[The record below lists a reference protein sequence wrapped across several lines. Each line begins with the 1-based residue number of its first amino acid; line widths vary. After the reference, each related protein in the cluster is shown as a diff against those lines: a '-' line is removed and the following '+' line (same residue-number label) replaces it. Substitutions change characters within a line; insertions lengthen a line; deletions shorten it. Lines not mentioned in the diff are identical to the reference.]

1 MNIIRGITKIRPG
14 DQHALDGIVEN
25 PVSEDFL
32 LSNVRIWDARSGS
45 TQDGKSVVVKNG
57 RIGTVSDAPPT
68 GFTGRVIESA
78 GKTLIPGLI
87 DSHVHMFYDGG
98 PELFKNP
105 SALLKRFYVET
116 KGLTEYSPQIVRRG
130 LLKLK
135 SGTTSMRI
143 LGDGYYSLKYRDA
156 LKNWDIV
163 GPRVFTAG
171 VHVNGPNGYITG
183 GFGQILDEDERGRIA
198 VELTSFEEIATKM
211 ESHIGTGIDVV
222 KIATTH
228 SVMGFGDAKPDVPEE
243 WVREIVRIA
252 HRHGLKVTTHSAGEK
267 GDWAAIRGG
276 VDGIEHLVTVPREL
290 SDEMIS
296 EIKARGIVVCPTLS
310 ASAYDLTNMFDNTE
324 MVVDDPE
331 IIANVPAGIRKDLY
345 LTVWVMKLPGVL
357 RFATKEPKAFEKL
370 QHWHRQAVANT
381 AKLYQAGVELIFGT
395 DMPFTMGNFW
405 HSVMNEVRAL
415 KLAGVSNSDILKMA
429 TINAAEALGVED
441 SIGTIEEGKIAD
453 LVLINGNPLQDIEA
467 LRNVEMVVKEG
478 RIVYK
483 HLP

>member
-1 MNIIRGITKIRPG
+1 MNIIRGITKIKPG

-25 PVSEDFL
+25 PIKEDFL
-32 LSNVRIWDARSGS
+32 LSNVRLWDARSDF

-57 RIGTVSDAPPT
+57 RIGTVSETPPT
-68 GFTGRVIESA
+68 GFTGRVIEGA

-87 DSHVHMFYDGG
+87 DAHVHMFYDSG

-105 SALLKRFYVET
+105 YPLLKKFYVDT

-135 SGTTSMRI
+135 SGTTTMRI

-171 VHVNGPNGYITG
+171 LHVNGPSGYITR
-183 GFGQILDEDERGRIA
+183 GFGQIFDEDQKRNIA
-198 VELTSFEEIATKM
+198 VEITSFEEIAPKM
-211 ESHIGTGIDVV
+211 GSHIGTGIDVV

-228 SVMGFGDAKPDVPEE
+228 GTMLEDAEPDLPEE
-243 WVREIVRIA
+243 WVREIVKIA
-252 HRHGLKVTTHSAGEK
+252 HQHGLKVTSHTYGEK

-276 VDGIEHLVTVPREL
+276 VDGIEHLVNVSREL

-310 ASAYDLTNMFDNTE
+310 GSTYSITNLLNNKE
-324 MVVDDPE
+324 ILVNDPD
-331 IIANVPAGIRKDLY
+331 IIANVPAAVRKDIY
-345 LTVWVMKLPGVL
+345 LTLWMFKLPGFT
-357 RFATKEPKAFEKL
+357 RFAMKEPKLFEK
-370 QHWHRQAVANT
+370 WEHRYKQTFANT
-381 AKLYQAGVELIFGT
+381 AKLYAAGVKLIFGT
-395 DMPFTMGNFW
+395 DIPQLMGNFW
-405 HSVMNEVRAL
+405 HSVMDEVRAL

-429 TINAAEALGVED
+429 TINAAEAIGVED
-441 SIGTIEEGKIAD
+441 RIGAIEEGKLAD
-453 LVLINGNPLQDIEA
+453 LVLINGDPLQDIEA
-467 LRNVEMVVKEG
+467 LRNVEMVFKEG

>member
-1 MNIIRGITKIRPG
+1 MMNIVRAITKIKPG

-25 PVSEDFL
+25 PIIEDFL
-32 LSNVRIWDARSGS
+32 LSNIRIWDARSGF

-57 RIGTVSDAPPT
+57 QIGIVSETPPT
-68 GFTGRVIESA
+68 NFTGRVIDGA

-98 PELFKNP
+98 PEILKNY
-105 SALLKRFYVET
+105 SGIIEKFYVET
-116 KGLTEYSPQIVRRG
+116 KSLTEYSPPIVRRG

-135 SGTTSMRI
+135 SGTTTMRI

-171 VHVNGPNGYITG
+171 LHVNGPSGYITRG
-183 GFGQILDEDERGRIA
+183 IADEDRKRHIA
-198 VELTSFEEIATKM
+198 VELTSFEDIAPKM
-211 ESHIGTGIDVV
+211 ERHIATGIDVV

-228 SVMGFGDAKPDVPEE
+228 GSVGFADAEPDLPEE
-243 WVREIVRIA
+243 WVREIVKIT
-252 HRHGLKVTTHSAGEK
+252 HEHGLKVTTHTLGEK

-276 VDGIEHLVTVPREL
+276 VDGIEHLVGVPREL

-310 ASAYDLTNMFDNTE
+310 ASAYDMMNMLKNTE
-324 MVVDDPE
+324 ILVNDPD
-331 IIANVPAGIRKDLY
+331 IIANVPAGVRKDLY
-345 LTVWVMKLPGVL
+345 LTLWVFTLPGVIRL
-357 RFATKEPKAFEKL
+357 MTKQPKALEKV
-370 QHWHRQAVANT
+370 QHWYKQSIANT
-381 AKLYQAGVELIFGT
+381 AKLYAAGVKLIFGT
-395 DMPFTMGNFW
+395 DMPFFMGNFW

-415 KLAGVSNSDILKMA
+415 KLASVSNSDILKMA
-429 TINAAEALGVED
+429 TINAAEAIGVAD
-441 SIGTIEEGKIAD
+441 RMGTIEEGKLAD
-453 LVLINGNPLQDIEA
+453 LVLINGNPLQDIET
-467 LRNVEMVVKEG
+467 LRDVEMVFKEG

>member
-1 MNIIRGITKIRPG
+1 MMNIVRAITKIKPG

-25 PVSEDFL
+25 PIIEDFL
-32 LSNVRIWDARSGS
+32 LSNIRIWDARSGF

-57 RIGTVSDAPPT
+57 QIGIVSETPPT
-68 GFTGRVIESA
+68 NFTGRVIDGA

-98 PELFKNP
+98 PEILKNY
-105 SALLKRFYVET
+105 SGIIEKFYVET
-116 KGLTEYSPQIVRRG
+116 KSLTEYSPPIVRRG

-135 SGTTSMRI
+135 SGTTTMRI

-171 VHVNGPNGYITG
+171 LHVNGPSGYITRG
-183 GFGQILDEDERGRIA
+183 IADEDRKRHIA
-198 VELTSFEEIATKM
+198 VELTSFEDIAPKM
-211 ESHIGTGIDVV
+211 ERHIATGIDVV

-228 SVMGFGDAKPDVPEE
+228 GSVGFADAEPDLPEE
-243 WVREIVRIA
+243 WVREIVKIT
-252 HRHGLKVTTHSAGEK
+252 HEHGLKVTAHSLGEK

-276 VDGIEHLVTVPREL
+276 VDGIEHLVGVPREL

-310 ASAYDLTNMFDNTE
+310 ASAYDMMNMLKNTE
-324 MVVDDPE
+324 ILVNDPD
-331 IIANVPAGIRKDLY
+331 IIANVPAGVRKDLY
-345 LTVWVMKLPGVL
+345 LTLWVFTLPGVIRL
-357 RFATKEPKAFEKL
+357 MTKQPKALEKV
-370 QHWHRQAVANT
+370 QHWYKQSIANT
-381 AKLYQAGVELIFGT
+381 AKLYAAGVKLIFGT
-395 DMPFTMGNFW
+395 DMPFFMGNFW

-415 KLAGVSNSDILKMA
+415 KLASVSNSDILKMA
-429 TINAAEALGVED
+429 TINAAEAIGVAD
-441 SIGTIEEGKIAD
+441 RMGTIEEGKLAD
-453 LVLINGNPLQDIEA
+453 LVLINGNPLQDIET
-467 LRNVEMVVKEG
+467 LRDVEMVFKEG